1 MLKKYANNPKR
12 QFFNA
17 DTPVSRVWF
26 FMLIY
31 KVILPSMS
39 AVSLLLAIYWAADV
53 FNLSDTTW
61 HIFNEPLINTTK
73 ITLSILRV
81 EQVIILYYVFSYL
94 NHTAINAMRYHLTN
108 KEKRR
113 AAGENRKPNDQSV
126 ISQAAMWRNVV
137 QVLVWGIWLLT
148 AMTIFNINNTWLV
161 AISAGLSTGIGFAMK
176 DILENIYYGISLMT
190 GRIKV
195 GDFISIE
202 GTRGTVK
209 SISYVST
216 TIEALDGSVM
226 AFQNAQLFSKNYKN
240 LTRNHGN
247 EMAIIP
253 VGVAYGTNAAFARQ
267 IIAGAV
273 KSVERHNYIKFV
285 QVVFAGFGDNS
296 IDFKILSWVDSRKQ
310 IYAESDI
317 MEAVYNALNDNHIE
331 IPFPQRDIHIVD
343 GGAAFT
349 GGDKPAARQHVDHAM
364 TIDEAMQ
371 KIKPAE

>member
-1 MLKKYANNPKR
+1 
-12 QFFNA
+12 
-17 DTPVSRVWF
+17 
-26 FMLIY
+26 
-31 KVILPSMS
+31 MS

-343 GGAAFT
+343 GGVAFT
-349 GGDKPAARQHVDHAM
+349 GGDKPTARQHVDHAM

>member
-1 MLKKYANNPKR
+1 
-12 QFFNA
+12 
-17 DTPVSRVWF
+17 
-26 FMLIY
+26 
-31 KVILPSMS
+31 
-39 AVSLLLAIYWAADV
+39 
-53 FNLSDTTW
+53 
-61 HIFNEPLINTTK
+61 
-73 ITLSILRV
+73 
-81 EQVIILYYVFSYL
+81 
-94 NHTAINAMRYHLTN
+94 
-108 KEKRR
+108 
-113 AAGENRKPNDQSV
+113 
-126 ISQAAMWRNVV
+126 MWRNVV

-247 EMAIIP
+247 ELAVIP
-253 VGVAYGTNAAFARQ
+253 IGVAYGTNAACARQ
-267 IIAGAV
+267 IITDAV
-273 KSVERHNYIKFV
+273 KDIERHNYIKFV
-285 QVVFAGFGDNS
+285 QVVFTGFGDNS

-317 MEAVYNALNDNHIE
+317 MEAVYNALNENHIE
-331 IPFPQRDIHIVD
+331 IPFPQRDIHIV
-343 GGAAFT
+343 GGGEAFT
-349 GGDKPAARQHVDHAM
+349 GSDKPAERQHVDHAM
-364 TIDEAMQ
+364 TIDEATVLP
-371 KIKPAE
+371 ISALHRPD